1 MASTTTTLSDL
12 IFGEIEWDNSYVGIS
27 NRDPQEPREV
37 LRFSDEVTV
46 RCDLATFLYG
56 FDDARIDIRVN
67 AFDAYL
73 AMIGSVSQGGLT
85 MYARLE
91 RAAIAGESV
100 VAVFS
105 IRTE

>member
-1 MASTTTTLSDL
+1 MASTTSTLSDL
-12 IFGEIEWDNSYVGIS
+12 IFDSIEWDNSYVGIS

-37 LRFSDEVTV
+37 LRFSDDVTV
-46 RCDLATFLYG
+46 RCDLSTFIYG
-56 FDDARIDIRVN
+56 FDDARIDVLLTQ
-67 AFDAYL
+67 FDAYL

-85 MYARLE
+85 MYARLV

-100 VAVFS
+100 VAVFA